1 VDQLITAE
9 LVEIPEVNIPEMTGA
24 LDPAPM
30 YS

>member
-9 LVEIPEVNIPEMTGA
+9 LVEIPEVNSPEMTGA
-24 LDPAPM
+24 LVPEPM